1 MRIAD
6 SESRIRSVVARKEAG
21 AQWRCAPAE
30 SKGREEMKKALVV
43 PLTDEELLDLCRVII
58 DRDAEGALEFVNRHL
73 RKKVE
78 QALEGG

>member
-1 MRIAD
+1 
-6 SESRIRSVVARKEAG
+6 
-21 AQWRCAPAE
+21 
-30 SKGREEMKKALVV
+30 MKKALVV

-78 QALEGG
+78 QVLEGG

>member
-1 MRIAD
+1 
-6 SESRIRSVVARKEAG
+6 
-21 AQWRCAPAE
+21 
-30 SKGREEMKKALVV
+30 MKKALVV
-43 PLTDEELLDLCRVII
+43 PLTDEELLDLCRIII